1 MDVVLT
7 VTGTG
12 NVTAIKV
19 GGSTVNTDNYTVDE
33 DEVTLKKTYL
43 ATLEVGEK
51 TFSITKG
58 STTVTVKITVEDTTE
73 DTTE

>member
-1 MDVVLT
+1 MLT
-7 VTGTG
+7 VTGKG
-12 NVTAIKV
+12 NVTAIKN

-43 ATLEVGEK
+43 ATLIEGEK

-58 STTVTVKITVEDTTE
+58 STTVTAKITVEDTT
-73 DTTE
+73 T